1 MMARCWTALGV
12 NTLTLVVD
20 TIVVGDVGTV
30 VGATVAV
37 VVDEA
42 CGGGNVSTL
51 RGIVTVVVVVVP
63 TAVATAACGPTR
75 MAVTQ
80 ATAT

>member
-30 VGATVAV
+30 VGATVPV

-51 RGIVTVVVVVVP
+51 RGIVTVVVVVP